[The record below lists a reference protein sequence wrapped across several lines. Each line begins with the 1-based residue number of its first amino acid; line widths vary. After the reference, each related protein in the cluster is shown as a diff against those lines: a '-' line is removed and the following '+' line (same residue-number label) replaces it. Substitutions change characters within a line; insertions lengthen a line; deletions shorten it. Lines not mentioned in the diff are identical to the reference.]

1 MRLIWNGH
9 SCFTLETAGGTVVV
23 DPYLDGSVPGLAPIR
38 LRADAVYCSHDHRD
52 HGARELVALTGE
64 KPDVAVETIHTWHDD
79 QQGAL
84 RGPNTIHILD
94 DGNCRIAHLGD
105 LGCELDPQQ
114 KEELK
119 GLTAVLIPV
128 GGYYTIDAAQ
138 AKALVDELCPQVVIP
153 MHYRG
158 EGFGYDVIGTLD
170 QFTNLCSNVVTYPSS
185 QLELTPQ
192 TPAQVA
198 VLKPLNK

>member
-79 QQGAL
+79 QQGAQ
-84 RGPNTIHILD
+84 RGSNTIHIFQAEGL
-94 DGNCRIAHLGD
+94 RVAHLGD
-105 LGCELDPQQ
+105 LGCELEPEQL
-114 KEELK
+114 EALK
-119 GLTAVLIPV
+119 GLDALMIPHAWIFDFTLQNESDLFLHLLRDALWATKFFRHNKFSRQKRGLSPFLKLLPGGASLTRPTLI
-128 GGYYTIDAAQ
+128 
-138 AKALVDELCPQVVIP
+138 
-153 MHYRG
+153 
-158 EGFGYDVIGTLD
+158 TL
-170 QFTNLCSNVVTYPSS
+170 
-185 QLELTPQ
+185 QLTKITRWYAEFR
-192 TPAQVA
+192 
-198 VLKPLNK
+198 